1 MREFHLDLNAKAQ
14 RAQRN
19 AKKTNDNLN
28 AEAQRTRRP
37 QRKSERTAI
46 LGTERRPDRLATFIL
61 ECFGVTPSSLTCEER
76 DGIVSGNV
84 KHSVWLAFIWF
95 SLQSMGSAELFA
107 EDAES
112 KRGESDTGNIGFMKN
127 PPAALLISY
136 DISFYRRQGRLNEI
150 VNRVRHGNVEGVLPM
165 VISYNWEVLHVHPG
179 ILLSNN
185 DFVQPLLSDH
195 QQTVC
200 VAYPNGKRAWIA
212 QPNRTDNGRIG
223 DGLSCRLL
231 ISQHVFSFRFSL

>member
-1 MREFHLDLNAKAQ
+1 M
-14 RAQRN
+14 
-19 AKKTNDNLN
+19 
-28 AEAQRTRRP
+28 
-37 QRKSERTAI
+37 
-46 LGTERRPDRLATFIL
+46 
-61 ECFGVTPSSLTCEER
+61 
-76 DGIVSGNV
+76 SGNV

-95 SLQSMGSAELFA
+95 SLQTMRPAELFS
-107 EDAES
+107 EEAES
-112 KRGESDTGNIGFMKN
+112 KRGEADTGNIGFMKN
-127 PPAALLISY
+127 PPTALHERFPMCDAFLKVEWLNKTKKIGYSRYETILKGEAIQSRGKRMLVSALVNLEDIESISY

-165 VISYNWEVLHVHPG
+165 VISYKGEVLHVHPG

-212 QPNRTDNGRIG
+212 EGKSVERTYGEEQRIN
-223 DGLSCRLL
+223 LTCATAAPAPPARSCPT
-231 ISQHVFSFRFSL
+231 FRA